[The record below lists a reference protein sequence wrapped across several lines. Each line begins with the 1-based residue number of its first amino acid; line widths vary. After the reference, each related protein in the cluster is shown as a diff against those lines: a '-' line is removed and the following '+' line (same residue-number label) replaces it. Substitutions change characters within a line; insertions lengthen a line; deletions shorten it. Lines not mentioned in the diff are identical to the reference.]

1 MCYKK
6 KLFIY
11 FILIFLNFKSVYSYE
26 NKILIRVDNEL
37 ITSVDLFNESNYLK
51 AVNQNLKNLEDN
63 KIFEIAKNSLIKE
76 KIRIKE
82 ILKYTDKL
90 MIEDKYLSLFIKST
104 YENQN
109 FSNLNEF
116 INHLNQFNIDI
127 NYLKKK
133 ISIEIIWNEL
143 IFSKFSNNVKINKD
157 KIKAELQK
165 DISKPIKEYF
175 LSEIKFDIPLNSN
188 LESKI
193 QSIEND
199 IKEKGFKNAILLH
212 SISSSTTN
220 NGEIGWINESSLSIE
235 IKEILSNLNIGDYT
249 KPITVP
255 GGFLIL
261 KIDDMKLVERKNFDL
276 NKKIDEI
283 INLKTNEQLNNYS
296 NIYFNKIKKEY
307 LINEE
312 L

>member
-193 QSIEND
+193 QSIE
-199 IKEKGFKNAILLH
+199 
-212 SISSSTTN
+212 
-220 NGEIGWINESSLSIE
+220 
-235 IKEILSNLNIGDYT
+235 
-249 KPITVP
+249 KPKK
-255 GGFLIL
+255 L
-261 KIDDMKLVERKNFDL
+261 KICYRNLRQTRVRGKV
-276 NKKIDEI
+276 
-283 INLKTNEQLNNYS
+283 INVDFC
-296 NIYFNKIKKEY
+296 NISCCYGQ
-307 LINEE
+307 
-312 L
+312 